1 MPWGTPIEQPM
12 TAWIRQ
18 NHAKLQFGL
27 RMTFAALLTYAIGEA
42 LELSQ
47 IYWAVL
53 SAVVVIQGSA
63 GGSLKTGIDRLVGT
77 VGGAV
82 WGAIIAVLIPH
93 TSHAALGAALL
104 LAIAPLAVVTGYK
117 PSYRVAPITAIIV
130 LMGGSLLQTD
140 PVTSAI
146 SRVFEISLGSAIAIL
161 VAFFILPARAHRL
174 LARSASATVSAMAE
188 LTGMLAAHPCSAA
201 NAGQFLPALNR
212 IRTLIAQSET
222 RAEEAKVERANHLSG
237 APDPEPLART
247 LRRLRHDLAMMVRA
261 LSLPL
266 AKPARDR
273 VEQPLEALFG
283 ALGLWLNAAAKA
295 LREGTRAPSL
305 DAFHAA
311 IEAYKAAIAGGGQEA
326 LRYEAGS
333 NDTERV
339 FALLFLFEQMQQNL
353 EDLAARTNELGGQEA
368 VTGAAALTQPAS
380 SGG

>member
-1 MPWGTPIEQPM
+1 M
-12 TAWIRQ
+12 TAWLRQ
-18 NHAKLQFGL
+18 NRAKLQFGL
-27 RMTFAALLTYAIGEA
+27 RMTFAALLTYAIGEVLA
-42 LELSQ
+42 LSQ

-104 LAIAPLAVVTGYK
+104 LAIAPLAVVTGFR
-117 PSYRVAPITAIIV
+117 PPYRVAPITAIIV
-130 LMGGSLLQTD
+130 LMGGSLQQTD
-140 PVTSAI
+140 PVTSAV

-161 VAFFILPARAHRL
+161 VAFFIVPARAHRL
-174 LARSASATVSAMAE
+174 LARAASATVSAMAG
-188 LTGMLAAHPCSAA
+188 LAATLAAHPCSAA

-212 IRTLIAQSET
+212 IRALIAQTET
-222 RAEEAKVERANHLSG
+222 RAEEAKVERSNYLTG

-247 LRRLRHDLAMMVRA
+247 LRRLRHDLAMVVRV

-266 AKPARDR
+266 AQPARDR
-273 VEQPLEALFG
+273 VERALEALFG
-283 ALGLWLNAAAKA
+283 ALAEWLTGAAKA
-295 LREGTRAPSL
+295 LRDGARAPGL
-305 DAFHAA
+305 DALHAA
-311 IEAYKAAIAGGGQEA
+311 AETYKGAIAGGGQEA

-333 NDTERV
+333 NETARV

-353 EDLAARTNELGGQEA
+353 EDLAARTNELAGKPE
-368 VTGAAALTQPAS
+368 VS
-380 SGG
+380 SGLAMAEPSPNNPPS